1 MDSIRFITKV
11 EDLTRYDLIYIYHH
25 LQVGND
31 VELIKVDENP
41 SKYSVFYKG
50 FCLGYVII
58 PKWIET
64 VSHNFSAFKAR
75 VNSVS
80 KSKYLPTDGLDLEIT
95 I

>member
-1 MDSIRFITKV
+1 MDTIKFITKV
-11 EDLTRYDLIYIYHH
+11 EDLTRHDLIYIYHH
-25 LQVGND
+25 LHVGND
-31 VELIKVDENP
+31 VELVKVDENP

-64 VSHNFSAFKAR
+64 LSHNFISFKAR

-80 KSKYLPTDGLDLEIT
+80 KSKYLPTEGLDLEIT
-95 I
+95 V